1 MAAMQQTLTPLPAG
15 AVAPPAAGPGRHD
28 PARRRL
34 ALRLSPW
41 LLASAAALAA
51 PAVQAQDRLSL
62 QACRLP
68 GLGTEALCGT
78 LPRPLDP
85 QAPEGTQ
92 IDLHVTVLPAVARNK
107 KPDAV
112 MFFAGGPGQAAS
124 ELAPQ
129 IARLLS
135 RLSNRRD
142 IVLIDQRGTGRS
154 APLVCDDPPPTA
166 PLAEAVD
173 RQRMMARLQACR
185 EALQQLPH
193 GDLRHYTTVHAVQDA
208 EAVRQALGLAQV
220 NLVGGSYGTRV
231 ALEYLRQAPQAV
243 RRVVIDG
250 VAPADMALP
259 AAFSTDAQAAFDAV
273 FAACRVQPDC
283 AARYPDLRGD
293 WERLLAGLPRSVSV
307 AHPVT
312 GLPERITLTRE
323 TVLSLVRPPMYA
335 PPLAA
340 GLPHA
345 VHAAASGRFEPL
357 LGLSS
362 ALGGGRSSRLAAGM
376 HFSVICAED
385 LPRLAQAV
393 DAPGADFGESFVDLY
408 RDVCADWPKGEV
420 PPAFYT
426 LPQASG
432 ATLVLSGGAD
442 PATPPRHGERVAAAL
457 GASAR
462 HVVVPEAGHGLM
474 ALPCLRDVL
483 FRFID
488 AADDAAALAVEADC
502 ARAIPRP
509 GAFIPPGSANLNS
522 EAPR

>member
-1 MAAMQQTLTPLPAG
+1 M
-15 AVAPPAAGPGRHD
+15 R
-28 PARRRL
+28 ARLSRRL
-34 ALRLSPW
+34 APW
-41 LLASAAALAA
+41 WLAAATALAV
-51 PAVQAQDRLSL
+51 PGVQAQDRLSL
-62 QACRLP
+62 EPCRLP
-68 GLGTEALCGT
+68 GLGSEALCGT

-85 QAPEGTQ
+85 QAPDGTQ

-129 IARLLS
+129 IGRMLS

-154 APLVCDDPPPTA
+154 APLVCEDPPPTA
-166 PLAEAVD
+166 PLMDAVD
-173 RQRMMARLQACR
+173 QQRLLSQLQACR
-185 EALQQLPH
+185 QALQQLPH
-193 GDLRHYTTVHAVQDA
+193 GDLRHFTTVHAVQDA
-208 EAVRQALGLAQV
+208 EAVRQALGLRQV

-259 AAFSTDAQAAFDAV
+259 AAFSADSQAAFDAV
-273 FAACRVQPDC
+273 FAACKAEPAC
-283 AARYPDLRGD
+283 AARFPDLRGD
-293 WERLLAGLPRSVSV
+293 WDRLLASLPRSVV
-307 AHPVT
+307 VTHPMT
-312 GLPERITLTRE
+312 GLPERVTFTRE
-323 TVLSLVRPPMYA
+323 TVLALVRPPMYA

-340 GLPHA
+340 GLPNA
-345 VHAAASGRFEPL
+345 IQAAAGGRFEPL
-357 LGLSS
+357 LGLSM
-362 ALGGGRSSRLAAGM
+362 ALGGGRSGRLAAGM

-385 LPRLAQAV
+385 LPRLAQAL
-393 DAPGADFGESFVDLY
+393 DAPGVDFGESFVDLY
-408 RDVCADWPKGEV
+408 RAACADWPRGDV
-420 PPAFYT
+420 PAAFYT
-426 LPQASG
+426 LPQAPG

-442 PATPPRHGERVAAAL
+442 PATPPRHGERVTAAL
-457 GASAR
+457 GPLAR

-474 ALPCLRDVL
+474 AMPCLRDVL

-488 AADDAAALAVEADC
+488 AADDAAALAVDADC
-502 ARAIPRP
+502 AREMPRP
-509 GAFIPPGSANLNS
+509 GAFVAPGSTPLNT